1 MFIMTNLFQWIMKKS
16 SKSCGIYYINMVGI
30 DWKLYENNGVET
42 VAVSDE
48 KLWLNE
54 KHMEEWLDHKNLP
67 IITNKFLQAI
77 ENMNKL
83 MSQERTQH
91 K

>member
-42 VAVSDE
+42 VAVVM
-48 KLWLNE
+48 K
-54 KHMEEWLDHKNLP
+54 
-67 IITNKFLQAI
+67 Q
-77 ENMNKL
+77 
-83 MSQERTQH
+83 
-91 K
+91 

>member
-67 IITNKFLQAI
+67 IITNKFSSSYRKHEQVNAPRK
-77 ENMNKL
+77 N
-83 MSQERTQH
+83 ST
-91 K
+91 